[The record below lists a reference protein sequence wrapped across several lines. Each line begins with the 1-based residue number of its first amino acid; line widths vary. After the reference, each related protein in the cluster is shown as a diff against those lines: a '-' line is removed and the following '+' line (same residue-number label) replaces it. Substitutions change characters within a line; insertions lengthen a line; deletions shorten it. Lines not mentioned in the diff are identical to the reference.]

1 MCEARMSYRRM
12 PSANV
17 FDDDYRVAINR
28 SDKSVGL
35 ITVQFFESIAL
46 QSIVPI
52 NP

>member
-1 MCEARMSYRRM
+1 LRGSFVRGLQATK
-12 PSANV
+12 V

-35 ITVQFFESIAL
+35 ITVQFFESI
-46 QSIVPI
+46 VPI